1 VSGSKMI
8 PSCTNSSSSRSTS
21 SSFRLNLSWT
31 EIFSGR
37 WDISTKQNVEWDQ
50 NRPVGCW
57 LQTLLSSLSRR
68 SSRLQES
75 RLGSEASDWLLSAL
89 LGVPRGSSWSKEYG
103 GRFLVLYTSMG
114 IGLGRVFMSFILNG
128 YRHIGMINYSMV
140 EV

>member
-50 NRPVGCW
+50 NRPPLVGC
-57 LQTLLSSLSRR
+57 LLRTLLSSLSRR
-68 SSRLQES
+68 SLWPQES
-75 RLGSEASDWLLSAL
+75 RLGSETSDWLLSAL
-89 LGVPRGSSWSKEYG
+89 LGVPSRGSSWS
-103 GRFLVLYTSMG
+103 
-114 IGLGRVFMSFILNG
+114 
-128 YRHIGMINYSMV
+128 
-140 EV
+140 